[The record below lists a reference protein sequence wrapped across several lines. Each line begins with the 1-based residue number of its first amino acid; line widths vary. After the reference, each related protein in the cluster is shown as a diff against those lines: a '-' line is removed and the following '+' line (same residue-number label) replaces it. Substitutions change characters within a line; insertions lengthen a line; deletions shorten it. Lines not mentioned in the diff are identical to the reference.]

1 MLRSNAFDVCL
12 QCALVRGTPKS
23 RSVEE
28 VCFVL
33 LDPTVRL
40 ADIHSGL

>member
-1 MLRSNAFDVCL
+1 MLLANAFEVSL
-12 QCALVRGTPKS
+12 QRALFLGTRKS

-33 LDPTVRL
+33 LDPTVIMV
-40 ADIHSGL
+40 DIHSGL

>member
-1 MLRSNAFDVCL
+1 MLRANAFEVSL
-12 QCALVRGTPKS
+12 QRALFLGTPKS

-33 LDPTVRL
+33 LDPTVIL
-40 ADIHSGL
+40 VDNS